1 MIITEEKSF
10 TGGESFCKSLNGDI
24 LKRAN
29 FHDVTAFLDEN
40 SRVWKD
46 NCSGIVWTD
55 RGKAEQDKGS
65 PIYSF
70 EFYNA
75 TAKTFDTKTIYE
87 YHCFICILEQKRSH
101 FSLKASND
109 ALELD
114 KSYTLKNDDTGGV
127 VFVGNDGKHL
137 IKGRPLKF
145 YVRKD
150 SNWQINGHATPNTFS
165 GMFNITKN
173 NESGMDPKEQL
184 QIKLSNVNFL
194 ALLLV

>member
-1 MIITEEKSF
+1 MIITEKEQF
-10 TGGESFCKSLNGDI
+10 TDGELFCKSINGDI
-24 LKRAN
+24 LRRRT
-29 FHDVTAFLDEN
+29 FPDVTAFLDEN

-55 RGKAEQDKGS
+55 RGKAEHDRGIHS
-65 PIYSF
+65 RDSF
-70 EFYNA
+70 EFYDN
-75 TAKTFDTKTIYE
+75 TAKTFNTTTFNV
-87 YHCFICILEQKRSH
+87 HCFICILEQKRSH

-109 ALELD
+109 ALEFD

-184 QIKLSNVNFL
+184 QIKLSNVKFL